1 MADYGGGVEGVLL
14 QVRGRLRGDGDEG
27 PNHTPF
33 QVIISTLLI
42 LLLFLLPSCFPI
54 GPSFFS

>member
-1 MADYGGGVEGVLL
+1 MADYGGGVEGVFL

-33 QVIISTLLI
+33 QVITLILLI
-42 LLLFLLPSCFPI
+42 LLLFLLPSYFPI
-54 GPSFFS
+54 GPSLFS